1 MKEESVK
8 KLALKLSI
16 QKKIKIKLSIQ
27 EIKIVGSGPITSWQ
41 IEGEKVEA
49 VSDFLFFVSKI
60 IAYDDCSHEETS
72 SLEGKL

>member
-16 QKKIKIKLSIQ
+16 Q
-27 EIKIVGSGPITSWQ
+27 EIKIIGSVPITLWQ

-49 VSDFLFFVSKI
+49 VSDFLFFGLQNHCI
-60 IAYDDCSHEETS
+60 
-72 SLEGKL
+72 